1 MKKTIVSNYDSV
13 GEFIAYVT
21 DKSRKP
27 RRGLTTNSRDKD
39 RSEFF
44 WTKTFEDAV
53 ELHRVGWPEG
63 TARVAEYREALSA
76 WIAAAV
82 SAKSKRF
89 HWEVVG
95 DFIDV
100 GRYMTGEPEVFGN
113 ETPDGETIS
122 GRIVSIRLNASVS
135 GAVSAETICARGVT
149 VLVAVDLLEALG
161 IQCEVIAACG
171 GRSNGGYAGNDPSV
185 EQADY
190 NVVVKR
196 AGEAVD
202 PDRLSFVVAHPSFF
216 RRFGFAWEELQ
227 GLSPSATAPARLS
240 DYGKREGVVEIDH
253 LLTGSSLDSEQ
264 IKSQVLKI
272 AAQCGVEFTDE
283 QAEAIAE
290 ATA

>member
-13 GEFIAYVT
+13 GEFISYVT

-39 RSEFF
+39 RDEFF
-44 WTKTFEDAV
+44 WTKTFENAV

-122 GRIVSIRLNASVS
+122 GRVVSIRLNSSVS
-135 GAVSAETICARGVT
+135 CGVSAETICARGVT

-161 IQCEVIAACG
+161 IQVEVITACG
-171 GRSNGGYAGNDPSV
+171 GRSIGGYAGNDPSV

-196 AGEAVD
+196 AGEPVD
-202 PDRLSFVVAHPSFF
+202 PDRLSFCVAHPSFF
-216 RRFGFAWEELQ
+216 RRFGFAWEELN
-227 GLSPSATAPARLS
+227 GLSPSATQPAKLS
-240 DYGKREGVVEIDH
+240 DYGKREGVIEIDH
-253 LLTGSSLDSEQ
+253 ILTGTSLDSDQ

>member
-13 GEFIAYVT
+13 GEFIAYIT

-27 RRGLTTNSRDKD
+27 RNGLKTNSRDKD
-39 RSEFF
+39 RDEFF

-53 ELHRVGWPEG
+53 ELQRVGWPEG

-113 ETPDGETIS
+113 ETPDGETIN
-122 GRIVSIRLNASVS
+122 GRVVSIRLNSSVS

-161 IQCEVIAACG
+161 IQCEVIAACA
-171 GRSNGGYAGNDPSV
+171 GRSCGGYAGNDKSV

-202 PDRLSFVVAHPSFF
+202 PDRLSFAVAHPSFF

-227 GLSPSATAPARLS
+227 GLSPSATQPAKLS
-240 DYGKREGVVEIDH
+240 DYGKREGVIEIDH
-253 LLTGSSLDSEQ
+253 ILTGTSLDSDQ

>member
-13 GEFIAYVT
+13 GEFISYVT

-39 RSEFF
+39 RDEFF

-113 ETPDGETIS
+113 ETPDGETIN
-122 GRIVSIRLNASVS
+122 GRVVSIRLNSSVS
-135 GAVSAETICARGVT
+135 CGVSAETICARGVT

-161 IQCEVIAACG
+161 IQVEVITACG
-171 GRSNGGYAGNDPSV
+171 GRSCGGYAGNDPSV

-196 AGEAVD
+196 AGEPVD
-202 PDRLSFVVAHPSFF
+202 PDRLSFCVAHPSFF
-216 RRFGFAWEELQ
+216 RRFGFAWEELN
-227 GLSPSATAPARLS
+227 GLSPSATQPAKLS
-240 DYGKREGVVEIDH
+240 DYGKREGVIEIDH
-253 LLTGSSLDSEQ
+253 ILTGTSLDSDQ